1 MIAQW
6 GRWARR
12 FFGRREPF
20 AWDETFV
27 RQRQAFAR
35 ACTLVRCYYG
45 ALLFLAVLSLPEWP
59 GLLQHRSVAP
69 LWPVAWLSLVE
80 LPAGIV
86 LIFVLHLTGSLA
98 GALWPERRGARAL
111 AFVGWLQYVALINSF
126 GKINHGLHL
135 WVLTTFLL
143 LFLPRRGGKEA
154 ALSRARRQQFLQVF
168 WSCQAV
174 TLLVYSMAGL
184 GKILGA
190 IYQMAAGQ
198 AHAFQPDALAI
209 LTADRLL
216 QTNVRG
222 LLSEWLIAHP
232 WFGWPLMLADLYLQ
246 FFSFWAA
253 FRPVLQRLWAV
264 LLILFHV
271 GAFLLMT
278 IAFTQ
283 NVLLLAVLFMDSGA
297 DLPRALAALPLFGQL
312 FKKVFSFFPRRTI
325 PV

>member
-1 MIAQW
+1 MIARW
-6 GRWARR
+6 GRWVRR
-12 FFGRREPF
+12 FFERREPF
-20 AWDETFV
+20 AWSETFA
-27 RQRQAFAR
+27 RQREAFAR
-35 ACTLVRCYYG
+35 AGTLVRCYYG
-45 ALLFLAVLSLPEWP
+45 ALLFLAVLLLPEWP
-59 GLLQHRSVAP
+59 GLLQHRSVVP
-69 LWPVAWLSLVE
+69 LWPVAWLLRVE

-86 LIFVLHLTGSLA
+86 VILALHLAGSLA

-126 GKINHGLHL
+126 GKINHSLHL
-135 WVLTTFLL
+135 WVLTAFLL
-143 LFLPRRGGKEA
+143 VFLPRRWGKHKT
-154 ALSRARRQQFLQVF
+154 LSRTQRQQFLLVF

-190 IYQMAAGQ
+190 IYQMAMGQ

-222 LLSEWLIAHP
+222 LFSEWLIAHP

-253 FRPVLQRLWAV
+253 FRPALQRLWAV

-271 GAFLLMT
+271 GVFLLMT
-278 IAFTQ
+278 IVFPQ
-283 NVLLLAVLFMDSGA
+283 NVLLLAVLFISSAA
-297 DLPRALAALPLFGQL
+297 DLPRALVALPLFGIF
-312 FKKVFSFFPRRTI
+312 FKKAFSFFSRQRI